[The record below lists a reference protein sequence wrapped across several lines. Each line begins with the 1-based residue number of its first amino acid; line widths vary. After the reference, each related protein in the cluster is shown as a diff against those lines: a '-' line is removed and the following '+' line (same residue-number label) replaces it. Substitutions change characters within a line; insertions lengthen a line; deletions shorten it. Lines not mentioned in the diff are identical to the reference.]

1 MTAANSAMG
10 FPQLY
15 QRNKPLER
23 HTTCLVSLPKNN
35 PNCCHPTK
43 KSTKR
48 CDSVS
53 ENIPAK
59 DNVKSK
65 LHLNGQDSN
74 GDYSQH

>member
-1 MTAANSAMG
+1 MTAANYVMG
-10 FPQLY
+10 FSQLY
-15 QRNKPLER
+15 QHNKPLEG
-23 HTTCLVSLPKNN
+23 HTTCLVSLPKNI

-53 ENIPAK
+53 ENIAAK

-65 LHLNGQDSN
+65 LH
-74 GDYSQH
+74 